1 MKYIISK
8 ILYYTSRERL
18 GRGAPSKNSFLLLE
32 FQFKPSSEGHPMLYS
47 IKNATHMPQNNA
59 PCFDFFSKLI
69 DDMFDLT
76 IDRVFVDVNVYVQ
89 EY

>member
-1 MKYIISK
+1 
-8 ILYYTSRERL
+8 
-18 GRGAPSKNSFLLLE
+18 
-32 FQFKPSSEGHPMLYS
+32 
-47 IKNATHMPQNNA
+47 MPQNNA